1 MVRRRNGF
9 TLIEIIVVLMI
20 ASIGSVVVGSMIV
33 TSVQLNNES
42 VKENMQKQIAD
53 EIVSYFKEQFYAST
67 AIYVQQDQPQIKD
80 ENNNDLTWNQI
91 YVQNHQL
98 YRNNEE
104 IFENDFY
111 QRNNIS
117 VDITL
122 KQTAAYITVRV
133 SSSQYSEYQT
143 TAVIDLDNIIYGTS
157 ELENAVITSE
167 NKIYYSLDKTL
178 VATLP
183 DQPEEPEE
191 PGDEEETDIDFIIK
205 GEQNYGAYS
214 NITANSNLQAG
225 SIIFNK
231 DDGYWYQVVKNVYVD
246 NIKDLFNSN
255 ADNELRILDRY
266 YRKKNPYYKGDVV
279 IYKANDGTEMYIEC
293 IEDCNQYTYLGTSI
307 DSIEWKRYWKVLE
320 NGNQVKFTNPVEYD
334 SSQETVATVYDQLEE
349 DIKKYNPQ
357 EYDEAK
363 WNQYQVGDMV
373 KITYPAKYG
382 PDHVEYYM
390 KIYDYDA
397 KPGETD
403 NQGRLAWRLYSKVY
417 SNKSAYAIGDI
428 VGALDHYQIHY
439 RQFLRECIKPY
450 TSDEIKR
457 SHGEYQTDSIR
468 EPLTK
473 FIK

>member
-111 QRNNIS
+111 QRNNVS

-122 KQTAAYITVRV
+122 KQTAAYITVKV

-191 PGDEEETDIDFIIK
+191 PEEPEDEIDEAIDFVIS
-205 GEQNYGAYS
+205 GEQNYGDYS
-214 NITANSNLQAG
+214 LITANSG
-225 SIIFNK
+225 FKKGTVIFNK
-231 DDGYWYQVVKNVYVD
+231 KDGYWYQVMQD
-246 NIKDLFNSN
+246 NAWISESTFENIGGSVIRALSPYFRSDNMYFQGEIIIYQEEDGSKTYYECLKD
-255 ADNELRILDRY
+255 
-266 YRKKNPYYKGDVV
+266 YREGNPGPKDISWGGRD
-279 IYKANDGTEMYIEC
+279 
-293 IEDCNQYTYLGTSI
+293 
-307 DSIEWKRYWKVLE
+307 YWKELDDSAK
-320 NGNQVKFTNPVEYD
+320 VKLLNPFEYD
-334 SSQETVATVYDQLEE
+334 SSQETVDTVYDQLEQ
-349 DIKKYNPQ
+349 DINLYKPQ

-373 KITYPAKYG
+373 KITYPAKLG

-390 KIYDYDA
+390 KLFDYDA

-417 SNKSAYAIGDI
+417 SDKSAYKTGDVEGI
-428 VGALDHYQIHY
+428 LLHGGITY
-439 RQFLRECIKPY
+439 REFIRDCAKGY
-450 TSDEIKR
+450 TAEEMNQ
-457 SHGEYQTDSIR
+457 SHNTWFDSGN
-468 EPLTK
+468 PLTK
-473 FIK
+473 EVN

>member
-104 IFENDFY
+104 IFGNDFY
-111 QRNNIS
+111 QRNNVS

-122 KQTAAYITVRV
+122 KQTAAYITVKV

-205 GEQNYGAYS
+205 GEQNFGEFS
-214 NITANSNLQAG
+214 NITAISPYKKG
-225 SIIFNK
+225 TIFFNK
-231 DDGYWYQVVKNVYVD
+231 KDGYWYQVMQDYAPISESTFENIGNSVIRALSPYFRFD
-246 NIKDLFNSN
+246 NMYFQGEIIIYKESDGSETYFECIKDYKRGNPGPK
-255 ADNELRILDRY
+255 DILWGGRD
-266 YRKKNPYYKGDVV
+266 
-279 IYKANDGTEMYIEC
+279 
-293 IEDCNQYTYLGTSI
+293 
-307 DSIEWKRYWKVLE
+307 YWKELDDSAK
-320 NGNQVKFTNPVEYD
+320 VKLLNPIEYD
-334 SSQETVATVYDQLEE
+334 SSQETVATVYNQLEE

-382 PDHVEYYM
+382 PNHVEYYM

-450 TSDEIKR
+450 TSEQIKR
-457 SHGEYQTDSIR
+457 SHGEYQTDFIR

>member
-122 KQTAAYITVRV
+122 KQTAAYITVKV

-205 GEQNYGAYS
+205 GEQNFGEFS
-214 NITANSNLQAG
+214 NITAISPYKKG
-225 SIIFNK
+225 TIFFNK
-231 DDGYWYQVVKNVYVD
+231 KDGYWYQVMQDYAPIHQDTFIHNGGYYLRSLNPYFRENNVY
-246 NIKDLFNSN
+246 LS
-255 ADNELRILDRY
+255 
-266 YRKKNPYYKGDVV
+266 GDVI
-279 IYKANDGTEMYIEC
+279 IYKDADGTETYYEC
-293 IEDCNQYTYLGTSI
+293 LHGYRYGDPKIKDPDRKNWI
-307 DSIEWKRYWKVLE
+307 DFWKELDSSA
-320 NGNQVKFTNPVEYD
+320 GVKFTNPFEYD
-334 SSQETVATVYDQLEE
+334 SSQETVDTVYDQLEE

-403 NQGRLAWRLYSKVY
+403 NQGKLAWRLYSKVY

-428 VGALDHYQIHY
+428 VGALDHNQIHY

-457 SHGEYQTDSIR
+457 SHMEWQIDSIR